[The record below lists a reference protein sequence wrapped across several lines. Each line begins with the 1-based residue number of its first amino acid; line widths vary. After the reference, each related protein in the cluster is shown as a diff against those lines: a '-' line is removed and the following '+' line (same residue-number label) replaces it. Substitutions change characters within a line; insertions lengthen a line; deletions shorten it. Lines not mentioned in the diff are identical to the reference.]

1 MSWHGKIVASSMP
14 DSHNSIMP
22 KTKPSLD
29 ILKQF
34 AALEKKAS
42 KQVLKAKA
50 VIEKKIAQEVAS
62 VHKKYAKELKQVDSM
77 LARFGLSPK
86 GPKAPKAAK
95 ASPSGKRTR
104 RRLPKI
110 SDEEIKAQLS
120 KILSGGK
127 KVSSAVIFK
136 EVGLAR
142 PRFTAFL
149 KANSGF
155 LHIEGNKRST
165 TYSLKG

>member
-1 MSWHGKIVASSMP
+1 MIASKAAY
-14 DSHNSIMP
+14 SHNSIMP
-22 KTKPSLD
+22 KTKTSLD
-29 ILKQF
+29 LVKQF

-42 KQVLKAKA
+42 KQVLQAKA

-77 LARFGLSPK
+77 LARFGLSA

-95 ASPSGKRTR
+95 VAPAGKRTR

-120 KILSGGK
+120 RILSGGK

-142 PRFTAFL
+142 PRFTAFV
-149 KANSGF
+149 KANSAF

-165 TYSLKG
+165 TYSLK

>member
-1 MSWHGKIVASSMP
+1 MP
-14 DSHNSIMP
+14 STN
-22 KTKPSLD
+22 PSLN

-42 KQVLKAKA
+42 KQVLKTKA
-50 VIEKKIAQEVAS
+50 TIEKKIAKEVSAI
-62 VHKKYAKELKQVDSM
+62 HKKYAKELKQVDSL
-77 LARFGLSPK
+77 LARFGLSA
-86 GPKAPKAAK
+86 KAPKATK
-95 ASPSGKRTR
+95 AAPSGKRTR
-104 RRLPKI
+104 RTLPKI
-110 SDEEIKAQLS
+110 NDEEIKAQLS

-165 TYSLKG
+165 TYSLNG

>member
-50 VIEKKIAQEVAS
+50 VIEKKISQEVAA

-77 LARFGLSPK
+77 LARFGLSSK

-95 ASPSGKRTR
+95 ASSTAKRTR

-110 SDEEIKAQLS
+110 TDEEIKAQLS

-142 PRFTAFL
+142 PRFTAFIQ
-149 KANSGF
+149 ANKGY

>member
-1 MSWHGKIVASSMP
+1 MIAPKGSE
-14 DSHNSIMP
+14 SHNSIMT
-22 KTKPSLD
+22 KTKTSLD
-29 ILKQF
+29 LVKQF

-50 VIEKKIAQEVAS
+50 VLEKKISQEVAA

-77 LARFGLSPK
+77 LARFGLSS
-86 GPKAPKAAK
+86 KAPKTPKTAK
-95 ASPSGKRTR
+95 ASPAGKRTR

-110 SDEEIKAQLS
+110 TDEEIKAQLS

>member
-1 MSWHGKIVASSMP
+1 MIASDRAS
-14 DSHNSIMP
+14 SHNSLMP
-22 KTKPSLD
+22 KTKTSLD
-29 ILKQF
+29 LVKQF

-50 VIEKKIAQEVAS
+50 VLEKKISQEVAA
-62 VHKKYAKELKQVDSM
+62 VHKKYARELKEVES
-77 LARFGLSPK
+77 LLSRFGLSSK
-86 GPKAPKAAK
+86 GPNAPKASK
-95 ASPSGKRTR
+95 AAPAGKSTR

-110 SDEEIKAQLS
+110 SDEGIKAQLS
-120 KILSGGK
+120 TILSGGK

-142 PRFTAFL
+142 PRFSAFL
-149 KANSGF
+149 KANKGF

>member
-1 MSWHGKIVASSMP
+1 MKAK
-14 DSHNSIMP
+14 N
-22 KTKPSLD
+22 TQTD

-42 KQVLKAKA
+42 KEVLKAKA
-50 VIEKKIAQEVAS
+50 TIEKKIAKEVSAI
-62 VHKKYAKELKQVDSM
+62 HKKYAKELKEVES
-77 LARFGLSPK
+77 LLSRFGLTA
-86 GPKAPKAAK
+86 KAPKATK
-95 ASPSGKRTR
+95 AAPAGKRTR

-149 KANSGF
+149 KANNGF

>member
-1 MSWHGKIVASSMP
+1 MIATKAAY
-14 DSHNSIMP
+14 SHNSIMP

-50 VIEKKIAQEVAS
+50 VIEKKIAKEVAS
-62 VHKKYAKELKQVDSM
+62 VHKKYAKELKEVES
-77 LARFGLSPK
+77 LLSRFGLSA
-86 GPKAPKAAK
+86 KAPKAAK
-95 ASPSGKRTR
+95 TAPARKRTR
-104 RRLPKI
+104 RSLPKI
-110 SDEEIKAQLS
+110 TDEEIKAQLS
-120 KILSGGK
+120 KILSGAK

>member
-1 MSWHGKIVASSMP
+1 MKAK
-14 DSHNSIMP
+14 N
-22 KTKPSLD
+22 TQTD

-42 KQVLKAKA
+42 KEVLKAKA
-50 VIEKKIAQEVAS
+50 TIEKKIAKEVSAI
-62 VHKKYAKELKQVDSM
+62 HKKYAKELKEVES
-77 LARFGLSPK
+77 LLSRFGLSA
-86 GPKAPKAAK
+86 KAPKATK
-95 ASPSGKRTR
+95 AAPAGNRTR
-104 RRLPKI
+104 RRFPKI

-120 KILSGGK
+120 TILSGGK

-142 PRFTAFL
+142 PRFSAFL
-149 KANSGF
+149 KANGGF

>member
-1 MSWHGKIVASSMP
+1 MIASDRAS
-14 DSHNSIMP
+14 SHNSIMS
-22 KTKPSLD
+22 KTNTSLD
-29 ILKQF
+29 LVKQF

-50 VIEKKIAQEVAS
+50 VIEKKISQEVAA
-62 VHKKYAKELKQVDSM
+62 VHKKYAKELKEVES
-77 LARFGLSPK
+77 LLSRFGLSSK

-95 ASPSGKRTR
+95 AAPAGNRTR

-149 KANSGF
+149 RANSGF
-155 LHIEGNKRST
+155 VHIEGNKRST

>member
-1 MSWHGKIVASSMP
+1 MT
-14 DSHNSIMP
+14 
-22 KTKPSLD
+22 TKNPQVE

-42 KQVLKAKA
+42 KQVLSAKA
-50 VIEKKIAQEVAS
+50 AIEKKIAKEVSS
-62 VHKKYAKELKQVDSM
+62 VHKKYAKELKQIDSM
-77 LARFGLSPK
+77 LSRFGLLA
-86 GPKAPKAAK
+86 KAPKSTKDAK
-95 ASPSGKRTR
+95 ASPAGKRTR
-104 RRLPKI
+104 RTLPKI
-110 SDEEIKAQLS
+110 NDEEIKTQLS

-165 TYSLKG
+165 TYSLK

>member
-1 MSWHGKIVASSMP
+1 MS
-14 DSHNSIMP
+14 
-22 KTKPSLD
+22 KTKTSLN
-29 ILKQF
+29 LVKQF

-42 KQVLKAKA
+42 KQVQGAKA
-50 VIEKKIAQEVAS
+50 AIEKKIEKEIAA
-62 VHKKYAKELKQVDSM
+62 VHKKYAKELKQLDGM
-77 LARFGLSPK
+77 LVRFGVSASSPST
-86 GPKAPKAAK
+86 KAAK
-95 ASPSGKRTR
+95 ASTSGKRT

-120 KILSGGK
+120 KILSVGK

-142 PRFTAFL
+142 PRFSAFL
-149 KANSGF
+149 KANKGF

>member
-1 MSWHGKIVASSMP
+1 
-14 DSHNSIMP
+14 MP
-22 KTKPSLD
+22 KTNPSLD

-34 AALEKKAS
+34 AALERKAS
-42 KQVLKAKA
+42 KQVQGARA
-50 VIEKKIAQEVAS
+50 VIEKKIAKEVAS
-62 VHKKYAKELKQVDSM
+62 VHKKYAKELKEVES
-77 LARFGLSPK
+77 LLSRFGLSSK

-95 ASPSGKRTR
+95 AASTGKRTR

-110 SDEEIKAQLS
+110 TDEEIKGQLS

-149 KANSGF
+149 KANGGF
-155 LHIEGNKRST
+155 LHVEGNKRST

>member
-1 MSWHGKIVASSMP
+1 M
-14 DSHNSIMP
+14 
-22 KTKPSLD
+22 KTKNPQVE

-50 VIEKKIAQEVAS
+50 AIEKKIAKEIAS

-77 LARFGLSPK
+77 LARFGLSSK

-95 ASPSGKRTR
+95 AAPSGKRTR
-104 RRLPKI
+104 RTLPKI
-110 SDEEIKAQLS
+110 NDEEIKAQLS

-149 KANSGF
+149 KANNGF

>member
-1 MSWHGKIVASSMP
+1 MT
-14 DSHNSIMP
+14 
-22 KTKPSLD
+22 TKNTQVD

-50 VIEKKIAQEVAS
+50 AIEKKIAKEVSAI
-62 VHKKYAKELKQVDSM
+62 HKKYAKELKEVES
-77 LARFGLSPK
+77 LLSRFGLSA
-86 GPKAPKAAK
+86 KAPKATKDAP
-95 ASPSGKRTR
+95 AGKRTR

-149 KANSGF
+149 KANSSF

-165 TYSLKG
+165 TYSLNG

>member
-1 MSWHGKIVASSMP
+1 MS
-14 DSHNSIMP
+14 
-22 KTKPSLD
+22 KTKTSLD
-29 ILKQF
+29 LVKQF

-50 VIEKKIAQEVAS
+50 TIEKKISQEVAA
-62 VHKKYAKELKQVDSM
+62 VHKKYAKELKEVES
-77 LARFGLSPK
+77 LLSRFGLSSK
-86 GPKAPKAAK
+86 GPKAPKAPK
-95 ASPSGKRTR
+95 ASKSAPSGKRTR

-127 KVSSAVIFK
+127 KVSSSVIFK

-142 PRFTAFL
+142 RRFTTFL
-149 KANSGF
+149 KANKGF

>member
-1 MSWHGKIVASSMP
+1 MIASKRAY
-14 DSHNSIMP
+14 SHNSSMT
-22 KTKPSLD
+22 KTKSSLD
-29 ILKQF
+29 LVKQF

-50 VIEKKIAQEVAS
+50 VLEKKIAQEVAS
-62 VHKKYAKELKQVDSM
+62 VHKKYAKELKEVES
-77 LARFGLSPK
+77 LLSRFGLSSK

-95 ASPSGKRTR
+95 AASIGKRTR

-127 KVSSAVIFK
+127 KVSSTVIFK

-149 KANSGF
+149 KANNGF

>member
-1 MSWHGKIVASSMP
+1 MIASKTAY
-14 DSHNSIMP
+14 SHNSIMP

-62 VHKKYAKELKQVDSM
+62 VHKKYAKELKEVES
-77 LARFGLSPK
+77 LLSRFGLSSSV
-86 GPKAPKAAK
+86 PKAKAEK
-95 ASPSGKRTR
+95 AFTGGKRTR
-104 RRLPKI
+104 RSLPKI
-110 SDEEIKAQLS
+110 TDEEIKTQLS
-120 KILSGGK
+120 QILSGGK

-149 KANSGF
+149 KANQNF

>member
-1 MSWHGKIVASSMP
+1 MS
-14 DSHNSIMP
+14 

-29 ILKQF
+29 LVKQF

-77 LARFGLSPK
+77 LARFGISSK
-86 GPKAPKAAK
+86 AAKAPKAAK
-95 ASPSGKRTR
+95 AASTGKRTR

-110 SDEEIKAQLS
+110 TDEEIKAQLS

-155 LHIEGNKRST
+155 LHIEGKKRST
-165 TYSLKG
+165 TYSLK

>member
-1 MSWHGKIVASSMP
+1 MS
-14 DSHNSIMP
+14 
-22 KTKPSLD
+22 KTKTSLD
-29 ILKQF
+29 LVKQF

-77 LARFGLSPK
+77 LARFGLSSK

-95 ASPSGKRTR
+95 ATSTGKRTR
-104 RRLPKI
+104 RRLPKL

-127 KVSSAVIFK
+127 KISSAVIFK

-149 KANSGF
+149 KANQNF

>member
-1 MSWHGKIVASSMP
+1 M
-14 DSHNSIMP
+14 
-22 KTKPSLD
+22 KTKNPQVE

-50 VIEKKIAQEVAS
+50 AIEKKIAKEVAS

-77 LARFGLSPK
+77 LARFGLSSK
-86 GPKAPKAAK
+86 GLTATKAPKAAK
-95 ASPSGKRTR
+95 AAPAGKRTR

-120 KILSGGK
+120 QILSGGK

-142 PRFTAFL
+142 PRFTAFI

>member
-1 MSWHGKIVASSMP
+1 
-14 DSHNSIMP
+14 MP
-22 KTKPSLD
+22 KTQPSLD

-50 VIEKKIAQEVAS
+50 VIEKKISQEVAA
-62 VHKKYAKELKQVDSM
+62 VHKKYSKELKEVES
-77 LARFGLSPK
+77 LLSRFGLSSK
-86 GPKAPKAAK
+86 GPKAPKASK
-95 ASPSGKRTR
+95 ATPAGKRTR

-110 SDEEIKAQLS
+110 SDEEIKTQLS

-142 PRFTAFL
+142 PRFSAFL
-149 KANSGF
+149 KANKGF

>member
-1 MSWHGKIVASSMP
+1 MAS
-14 DSHNSIMP
+14 DSDKSLMP
-22 KTKPSLD
+22 KTKTSLD
-29 ILKQF
+29 LVKQF

>member
-1 MSWHGKIVASSMP
+1 M
-14 DSHNSIMP
+14 
-22 KTKPSLD
+22 KTKGANID

-42 KQVLKAKA
+42 KQVLSAKA
-50 VIEKKIAQEVAS
+50 AIEKKISKEVAS
-62 VHKKYAKELKQVDSM
+62 VHKKYAKELKQIDSM
-77 LARFGLSPK
+77 LSRFGLSAK
-86 GPKAPKAAK
+86 APKATKAAK
-95 ASPSGKRTR
+95 ASPAGKRTR
-104 RRLPKI
+104 RTLPKI
-110 SDEEIKAQLS
+110 NDEEIKTQLS

-136 EVGLAR
+136 QVGLAR

-149 KANSGF
+149 KDNKGF

>member
-1 MSWHGKIVASSMP
+1 MTTAASHLFPLGPDQTEYHHISSDGVTVEKWGDRSFLSVAP
-14 DSHNSIMP
+14 EALRLLAKQALI
-22 KTKPSLD
+22 D
-29 ILKQF
+29 INHL
-34 AALEKKAS
+34 LRPGH
-42 KQVLKAKA
+42 L
-50 VIEKKIAQEVAS
+50 
-62 VHKKYAKELKQVDSM
+62 
-77 LARFGLSPK
+77 
-86 GPKAPKAAK
+86 
-95 ASPSGKRTR
+95 
-104 RRLPKI
+104 
-110 SDEEIKAQLS
+110 AQLA

-149 KANSGF
+149 KANSSF